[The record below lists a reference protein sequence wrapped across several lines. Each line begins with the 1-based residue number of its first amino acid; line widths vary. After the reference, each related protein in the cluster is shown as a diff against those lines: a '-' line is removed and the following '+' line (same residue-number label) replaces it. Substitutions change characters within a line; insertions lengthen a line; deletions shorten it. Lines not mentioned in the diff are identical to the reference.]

1 MRTIFFSLVASLSVS
16 AGALADIKEK
26 TVEYQHG
33 GTTFVGFLAWDDT
46 KATESKPQPGVV
58 VCPEWWGNNEYTH
71 SRARQLAAL
80 GYVAFAIDMYGK
92 DTSGSAKVTTDPNQA
107 SEWMTATTK
116 DNAVLRGRAQA
127 GLKALTDQ
135 KIVDATRVAVIGYCM
150 GGTVAMELARTG
162 ADLKAVVAFH
172 ASRVSAQDAADNK
185 KIKATVLVCH
195 GQDDAFVQPGELD
208 AFHKQMKDAGIDYE
222 VDAYAGAVHA
232 FTNKDA
238 DTFNI
243 PGVKYNAKADHRS
256 WERMKSLF
264 AEVFARKD
272 EGAAR
277 SEKPVKPEHAPEPKS
292 PRK

>member
-1 MRTIFFSLVASLSVS
+1 MRSVLFSLAASMTVS
-16 AGALADIKEK
+16 SGALAEVKEK
-26 TVEYQHG
+26 TVEYQYG

-46 KATESKPQPGVV
+46 KASEAKPQPGVI

-71 SRARQLAAL
+71 SRARQLASL

-92 DTSGSAKVTTDPNQA
+92 DSKGAAMVTDDPKQAGEWLTDT
-107 SEWMTATTK
+107 MK
-116 DNAVLRGRAQA
+116 DPAVLRGRAQA

-135 KIVDATRVAVIGYCM
+135 KIVDGTRVAAIGYCM
-150 GGTVAMELARTG
+150 GGTVAIELARTG
-162 ADLKAVVAFH
+162 AELKGVVAFH
-172 ASRVSAQDAADNK
+172 ASTVSAQVPADNK

-195 GQDDAFVQPGELD
+195 GQDDGFVQPGELD
-208 AFHKQMKDAGIDYE
+208 TFHKQMKEAGIDYE

-238 DTFNI
+238 DKFNI

-264 AEVFARKD
+264 VEVL
-272 EGAAR
+272 AAKTDG
-277 SEKPVKPEHAPEPKS
+277 SIQPVKPGATERGVA
-292 PRK
+292 